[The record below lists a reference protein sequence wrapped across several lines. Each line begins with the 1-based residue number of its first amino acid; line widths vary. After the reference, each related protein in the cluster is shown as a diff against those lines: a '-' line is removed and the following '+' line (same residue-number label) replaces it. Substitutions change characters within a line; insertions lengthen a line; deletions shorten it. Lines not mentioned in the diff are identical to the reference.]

1 MTMPTRSRIWPTVLK
16 WVLLSAMLCY
26 LVWISFWAHSE
37 AARHKC
43 VGIDVRIASATS
55 ADSITKRGVLDE
67 LEKYKGKIIGAQ
79 LNTINTADIQRY
91 LTSFSNF
98 ESVECVLTPGG
109 ELRVNIVPMIPE
121 IRVFGPDGSY
131 YVNKDGKRINSNAE
145 FFVDVPVVKGNF
157 TKMFPA
163 STVLPL
169 VRFISSDPKMKDLV
183 AMIDARD
190 AHNLILVPRIHGHVI
205 NFGDTTRLAEKRDM
219 LLLMYR
225 RVMPYKGWSEYD
237 TISVKF
243 RGQIVATR
251 RDKTPVAHS
260 EEFLEDIDLEE
271 ATLPTAEQA
280 VLATRPNEKLNVPA
294 PDPADTPNP

>member
-1 MTMPTRSRIWPTVLK
+1 MPTRSRIWPTVLK

-121 IRVFGPDGSY
+121 IRVFGPDGSERKLH
-131 YVNKDGKRINSNAE
+131 KDVSG
-145 FFVDVPVVKGNF
+145 
-157 TKMFPA
+157 
-163 STVLPL
+163 
-169 VRFISSDPKMKDLV
+169 
-183 AMIDARD
+183 
-190 AHNLILVPRIHGHVI
+190 IHGASSRTLYQ
-205 NFGDTTRLAEKRDM
+205 FG
-219 LLLMYR
+219 
-225 RVMPYKGWSEYD
+225 SED
-237 TISVKF
+237 
-243 RGQIVATR
+243 
-251 RDKTPVAHS
+251 
-260 EEFLEDIDLEE
+260 E
-271 ATLPTAEQA
+271 
-280 VLATRPNEKLNVPA
+280 RPGGDDRCPRCS
-294 PDPADTPNP
+294 

>member
-294 PDPADTPNP
+294 PEPADTPNP

>member
-1 MTMPTRSRIWPTVLK
+1 MPTRSRIWPTVLK

-294 PDPADTPNP
+294 PEPADTPNP

>member
-1 MTMPTRSRIWPTVLK
+1 MPTRSRIWPTVLK

>member
-16 WVLLSAMLCY
+16 WVLLSVMLCY

>member
-169 VRFISSDPKMKDLV
+169 VRFISSDQKMKDLV

>member
-55 ADSITKRGVLDE
+55 ADSITKRGVLEE